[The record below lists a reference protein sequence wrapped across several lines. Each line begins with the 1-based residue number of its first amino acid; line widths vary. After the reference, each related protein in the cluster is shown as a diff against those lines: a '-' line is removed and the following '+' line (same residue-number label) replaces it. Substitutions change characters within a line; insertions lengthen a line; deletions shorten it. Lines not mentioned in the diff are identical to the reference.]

1 MKLRVDFKGWRF
13 YIALTHS
20 GQVRGV
26 NSKLPDGRHFLMWDF
41 DDKEENYVIKALTD
55 VQRRFRLATIHLLNT
70 GLEGYY
76 HAYCFQAHSWPDTL
90 QILAST
96 DGIDRVFFKI
106 GAIREYFTLRYTPKK
121 RRDFK
126 RAVVIPSKYQ
136 EDVDPYELSSF
147 VTYWTKRM

>member
-1 MKLRVDFKGWRF
+1 MKLRVDFKGYRF
-13 YIALTHS
+13 YIAITHS
-20 GQVRGV
+20 GQVKGV

-41 DDKEENYVIKALTD
+41 DDKGEDDVKNALRD
-55 VQRRFRLATIHLLNT
+55 VQRRFRLARIHLLNT

-76 HAYCFQAHSWPDTL
+76 HAYCFHAHSWPDTL

-106 GAIREYFTLRYTPKK
+106 GVIREYFTLRFTPKK
-121 RRDFK
+121 RRDF
-126 RAVVIPSKYQ
+126 RPAVILPSKYL
-136 EDVDPYELSSF
+136 EDVNPYELSSF